1 MIKILV
7 TGSHRSGTT
16 WVGKMLTINN
26 KNIYIHEPNNLDDR
40 IKFNKY
46 KTTYWFEYLTRDI
59 ISGLDEDFRKLN
71 YPLIVNLKR
80 SKSFKDL
87 LKSTYYYFLYT
98 FSKIK
103 GGYNVVVKDPI
114 SIFNIDH
121 YLDLDYYV
129 VVSQRNPFSFISSLY
144 VKGWSFDFNHISLQE
159 ELMLKFPEEIQ
170 KQIKIFSNSE
180 NIPIIDQG
188 ILLWNMF
195 MVFISKKDNDKL
207 VVINHEEFSRN
218 PLIEFKKLYSRLGLD
233 FDYNIERVISET
245 TMVSSIPENEK
256 SNDLV
261 RNSRRNLN
269 SFKRRLS
276 NEEILS
282 IYKGTQKYYPKYYST
297 MLSQILNISLN
308 NLEKD
313 ERSDG

>member
-26 KNIYIHEPNNLDDR
+26 KNIYIHEPNNLNDR

-46 KTTYWFEYLTRDI
+46 KTAYWFEYLSSEI

-80 SKSFKDL
+80 SESFKDF
-87 LKSTYYYFLYT
+87 LKSIYYYCIYS

-103 GGYNVVVKDPI
+103 GEYNVVVKDPI

-129 VVSQRNPFSFISSLY
+129 VLCQRNPFSFISSLC
-144 VKGWSFDFNHISLQE
+144 VKDWSFDFNHISLQE

-195 MVFISKKDNDKL
+195 MVFISKKDHDKL

-233 FDYNIERVISET
+233 FDYNIERVIFET

-261 RNSRRNLN
+261 RNSQRNLN

-276 NEEILS
+276 NEEILR
-282 IYKGTQKYYPKYYST
+282 IYRGTQKYYPKNYST
-297 MLSQILNISLN
+297 KLSQILNISLSD
-308 NLEKD
+308 LEKD
-313 ERSDG
+313 KRIDE